1 MSEKENLIGK
11 KVLLYIPENKKHE
24 ETEITE
30 VLYLKEDK
38 KTLVRLKSGALVS
51 LDIVKF
57 KEEGSVEEHG
67 KTEKESN

>member
-1 MSEKENLIGK
+1 MDNEKDLVGK
-11 KVLLYIPENKKHE
+11 KVLLHIPENKKDM

-30 VLYLKEDK
+30 VLYLEEDE

-57 KEEGSVEEHG
+57 KEEGSVDKHG
-67 KTEKESN
+67 KTEEESN